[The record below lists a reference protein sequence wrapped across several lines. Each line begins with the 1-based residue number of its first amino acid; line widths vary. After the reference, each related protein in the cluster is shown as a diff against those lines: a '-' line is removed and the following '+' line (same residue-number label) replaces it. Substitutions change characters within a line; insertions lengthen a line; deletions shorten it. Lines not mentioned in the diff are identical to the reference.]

1 MKLNLKALG
10 LSLGIL
16 LGVALMVT
24 TWIIMAQNGGA
35 ELGKLAR
42 IFPGYSVSFVGS
54 IIGLV
59 YGFVCGLIDGVI
71 IAWLYNMFACEKKA
85 A

>member
-1 MKLNLKALG
+1 MKLSPKALG

-24 TWIIMAQNGGA
+24 TWIVMAQGGGGQ
-35 ELGKLAR
+35 LVKLHR
-42 IFPGYSVSFVGS
+42 IFPGYTVSLVGS